1 MATTNVYWLKPGDSE
16 SVLSKK
22 KVLSELDYIVEDFS
36 SCEELLE
43 RVKVTRSTIII
54 ITPEREDE
62 IELKQLQ
69 EIVSTPELQGA
80 RFIIS
85 YDQPSTRYFEQAISE
100 GVRDIIS
107 NQLNDNKWL
116 RNFLFAVKGSSDA
129 EAKVYGPRIHVNDD
143 IKITLPSR
151 VSWWD
156 GKKGVIEAKL
166 RFAIGRRAIVSGKL
180 FSSLGL
186 GRANIDVQEVGQ
198 QNLIYRFSQY
208 FKGELIDEIS
218 EKCQMST
225 MAVLSEIREE
235 RRYKVFIASSSPAL
249 RTALLT
255 YLPRQEF
262 DTHTAMQKY
271 SLVSEPQFFTPDIVF
286 IESRLCEGDGMSKFQ
301 EISSHLPEHALIC
314 VVGSLMWVLLVI
326 FQQVKRLLV

>member
-62 IELKQLQ
+62 VELKQLQ

-143 IKITLPSR
+143 IKITLP
-151 VSWWD
+151 
-156 GKKGVIEAKL
+156 
-166 RFAIGRRAIVSGKL
+166 
-180 FSSLGL
+180 
-186 GRANIDVQEVGQ
+186 
-198 QNLIYRFSQY
+198 
-208 FKGELIDEIS
+208 
-218 EKCQMST
+218 
-225 MAVLSEIREE
+225 
-235 RRYKVFIASSSPAL
+235 
-249 RTALLT
+249 
-255 YLPRQEF
+255 
-262 DTHTAMQKY
+262 
-271 SLVSEPQFFTPDIVF
+271 
-286 IESRLCEGDGMSKFQ
+286 
-301 EISSHLPEHALIC
+301 
-314 VVGSLMWVLLVI
+314 
-326 FQQVKRLLV
+326 